1 MATAYQP
8 APRWEQSVPMGH
20 EMNASASDKEHTSSD
35 RLTLLQNLPL
45 ANQAL
50 FDPSY
55 AFDHNQTPR
64 DSSNYNSSRRPSQH
78 TATLDVDQYQLDQ
91 IKRDSGRSMRKGST
105 HSRGSSPQKGPVS
118 HLRRPSTSHNRP
130 SAPLTLPRA
139 ESEVAIDPDP
149 ERSAWIH
156 RDKLARIES
165 QEMAAAGF
173 GVPRN
178 TRSSRSGSRSASR
191 SASRNAASRTQ
202 MSQLAFTS
210 GVDTPKVPGFEEQS
224 GAGAGQDQDS
234 DEYEERLREEPRM
247 DRNMYS
253 RSLPRPS
260 VSRIPVARASPA
272 PVAQSVV
279 ERDSPLPRSMS
290 SPLGDS
296 ANRRSRSQSLG
307 DPALMTESTS
317 TRSAIPTKPRPR
329 SSHIQDSASVSDSP
343 SLSQRTTQSLTAVSR
358 AKAMNKAASG
368 GSVGRKTIPRTASKA
383 RNTSPKD
390 SPVRRPTSGST
401 RSRPTSFHMRPEGE
415 APWVATMYK
424 PDPRLPPDQQMLP
437 THAKRAMQG
446 GSDSADEA
454 EQSYPL
460 NIESLSDEELAK
472 MGALP
477 SPESAK
483 KKEMAT
489 STQQGT
495 GNLPP
500 PWPLTSIK
508 SDARSQTGSAK
519 GTTGGYTI
527 TPKIAPPIAPP
538 NMPRSPTSQPQVT
551 SSVNAGVQ
559 RVPDLDEKD
568 DGKKKKKGFAC
579 CVVM

>member
-1 MATAYQP
+1 
-8 APRWEQSVPMGH
+8 
-20 EMNASASDKEHTSSD
+20 
-35 RLTLLQNLPL
+35 
-45 ANQAL
+45 
-50 FDPSY
+50 
-55 AFDHNQTPR
+55 
-64 DSSNYNSSRRPSQH
+64 
-78 TATLDVDQYQLDQ
+78 
-91 IKRDSGRSMRKGST
+91 MRKGST

-139 ESEVAIDPDP
+139 ESEATIDPDP

-173 GVPRN
+173 GMPRN
-178 TRSSRSGSRSASR
+178 PRSSRSGSRSASR
-191 SASRNAASRTQ
+191 SASRNAASRSQ
-202 MSQLAFTS
+202 MSHLAFS
-210 GVDTPKVPGFEEQS
+210 NEADTPKVPGFEEQS
-224 GAGAGQDQDS
+224 GAGANQDQDS
-234 DEYEERLREEPRM
+234 DEYEERLLEEPRV

-290 SPLGDS
+290 SPLGDGAN

-307 DPALMTESTS
+307 DPAMMVEPTS

-329 SSHIQDSASVSDSP
+329 SSHIQDSTSAP
-343 SLSQRTTQSLTAVSR
+343 SLSQRTTQSLTAVTR
-358 AKAMNKAASG
+358 AKAMNKAAAG
-368 GSVGRKTIPRTASKA
+368 GSMGRKTIPRTASKA

-390 SPVRRPTSGST
+390 SPVRRPTTGST

-437 THAKRAMQG
+437 THAKRALQG

-454 EQSYPL
+454 EKSYPL

-483 KKEMAT
+483 KMNATT
-489 STQQGT
+489 STQQNSGS
-495 GNLPP
+495 LPP
-500 PWPLTSIK
+500 PWPLASIK
-508 SDARSQTGSAK
+508 SDTRSQTGSAK

-538 NMPRSPTSQPQVT
+538 KMPRSPTVQPQVT

-568 DGKKKKKGFAC
+568 DGKKKKKGLAC
-579 CVVM
+579 CIVM